1 MARRNPLRRCDGF
14 LVGSGAM
21 EPNIAAVNWL
31 VSVAAGRATAGVTLG
46 SAGPAWLICPGH
58 AAGAANATAD
68 GGGGGKLGLVSVLVL
83 SSMPLVVSA
92 RTPRALSHP
101 FYAALVLFSD
111 RAGEGP
117 TIVVGAGSAGC
128 VLAAR
133 LSRDPDGAVTLVEAG
148 PGLGP
153 RELEGPLGGADFL
166 AALEVPERTF
176 PSLMATR
183 ASGGPT
189 SVYRRG
195 RGVGGSSTVNAM
207 LALHGDPVLYRS
219 WGWDDS
225 ADAWNAIELPEEQA
239 DASELGAVDRALL
252 GAAADA
258 ERARL
263 TRRGGRRVTSAEAS
277 LWPVLGRENLAVR
290 VDSPVDRVVFDGRRA
305 TGVLLADGE
314 VISAGRVVLAAGA
327 IHSPAILLRSGVDTP
342 GVGVGL
348 QDHASA
354 PLTLQLRGGAVG
366 APGELA
372 IGSLLRRDPWQFLPM
387 NHLGA
392 GAPGL
397 GLLMTALM
405 RPRGRAGTV
414 RLASDD
420 PLVDPLVDFA
430 LLDDPL
436 DVAALVA
443 GVRTALE
450 LLAAP
455 SFQEIVEEVYI
466 DAFGTTSAALRDD
479 DSIERWV
486 RTAVGDYVHASSSC
500 AMGTVVDGDG
510 RLVGYDGVYVC
521 DASVF
526 PSIPDVNTHLPT
538 TMLAERLSARW
549 LDAPDD

>member
-1 MARRNPLRRCDGF
+1 MLERKN
-14 LVGSGAM
+14 LV
-21 EPNIAAVNWL
+21 
-31 VSVAAGRATAGVTLG
+31 
-46 SAGPAWLICPGH
+46 
-58 AAGAANATAD
+58 
-68 GGGGGKLGLVSVLVL
+68 
-83 SSMPLVVSA
+83 
-92 RTPRALSHP
+92 
-101 FYAALVLFSD
+101 
-111 RAGEGP
+111 
-117 TIVVGAGSAGC
+117 
-128 VLAAR
+128 
-133 LSRDPDGAVTLVEAG
+133 
-148 PGLGP
+148 
-153 RELEGPLGGADFL
+153 
-166 AALEVPERTF
+166 
-176 PSLMATR
+176 
-183 ASGGPT
+183 
-189 SVYRRG
+189 
-195 RGVGGSSTVNAM
+195 
-207 LALHGDPVLYRS
+207 
-219 WGWDDS
+219 
-225 ADAWNAIELPEEQA
+225 
-239 DASELGAVDRALL
+239 
-252 GAAADA
+252 
-258 ERARL
+258 
-263 TRRGGRRVTSAEAS
+263 
-277 LWPVLGRENLAVR
+277 VR

-305 TGVLLADGE
+305 IGVLLTDGE
-314 VISAGRVVLAAGA
+314 VMPADRVVLAAGA

-354 PLTLQLRGGAVG
+354 PLTLQLLDGAVG

-372 IGSLLRRDPWQFLPM
+372 IGTLLRRDPWQFLPM

-392 GAPGL
+392 AAPGL

-414 RLASDD
+414 RLGSDD

-430 LLDDPL
+430 LLDDPV

-466 DAFGTTSAALRDD
+466 DAFGTTRRALRDD
-479 DSIERWV
+479 DSIEQWV
-486 RTAVGDYVHASSSC
+486 RHAVGDYVHASSSC

-549 LDAPDD
+549 LRPPAG

>member
-1 MARRNPLRRCDGF
+1 M
-14 LVGSGAM
+14 
-21 EPNIAAVNWL
+21 
-31 VSVAAGRATAGVTLG
+31 
-46 SAGPAWLICPGH
+46 
-58 AAGAANATAD
+58 
-68 GGGGGKLGLVSVLVL
+68 
-83 SSMPLVVSA
+83 
-92 RTPRALSHP
+92 SHP
-101 FYAALVLFSD
+101 FYAAIVAAADLVD
-111 RAGEGP
+111 GGV

-133 LSRDPDGAVTLVEAG
+133 LSGDPGCSVTVVEAG
-148 PGLGP
+148 PDLGP
-153 RELEGPLGGADFL
+153 ADLEGPLGGPDFL
-166 AALEVPERTF
+166 AALDVPGRTF

-183 ASGGPT
+183 GADGPST
-189 SVYRRG
+189 VYARG

-207 LALHGDPVLYRS
+207 VALHGDPELYRS

-225 ADAWNAIELPEEQA
+225 DVAWDAIELPEEQA
-239 DASELGAVDRALL
+239 DDAELGAVDRALL
-252 GAAADA
+252 AAAPDA
-258 ERARL
+258 ELARL
-263 TRRGGRRVTSAEAS
+263 TRRGGRRITSAEAS
-277 LWPVLGRENLAVR
+277 LWPALERKNLVVR
-290 VDSPVDRVVFDGRRA
+290 VDSPVDRIVFDGRRA
-305 TGVLLADGE
+305 IGVLLADGE
-314 VISAGRVVLAAGA
+314 MMSADRVVLAAGA

-354 PLTLQLRGGAVG
+354 PLTLQLRDGAAG
-366 APGELA
+366 APGDLA
-372 IGSLLRRDPWQFLPM
+372 LGTLLRRDPWQFLPM

-392 GAPGL
+392 AAPGL
-397 GLLMTALM
+397 GVLMTALM

-414 RLASDD
+414 RLVSED

-430 LLDDPL
+430 LLDHPG

-443 GVRTALE
+443 GVHTALE

-455 SFQEIVEEVYI
+455 SFREIVEEVYI
-466 DAFGTTSAALRDD
+466 DALGTTSAALVDD
-479 DSIERWV
+479 DSIEKWV
-486 RTAVGDYVHASSSC
+486 RAVVGDYVHASSSC

-549 LDAPDD
+549 LRSPAG

>member
-1 MARRNPLRRCDGF
+1 M
-14 LVGSGAM
+14 
-21 EPNIAAVNWL
+21 
-31 VSVAAGRATAGVTLG
+31 SVVAGRGTAGVTVG
-46 SAGPAWLICPGH
+46 SVGPAWLICPGQGVG
-58 AAGAANATAD
+58 AGGGGGATDDGAGGTASATDD
-68 GGGGGKLGLVSVLVL
+68 GGGGGKPGLVSVSVL
-83 SSMPLVVSA
+83 SSIPLVVSA
-92 RTPRALSHP
+92 PNRWVLSHP
-101 FYAALVLFSD
+101 FYAAGVASSD
-111 RAGEGP
+111 RTGEGA

-133 LSRDPDGAVTLVEAG
+133 LSGDPTCAVTLVEAG

-153 RELEGPLGGADFL
+153 SDLEGPLGGPDFL

-183 ASGGPT
+183 ATGGTT
-189 SVYRRG
+189 SVYPRG
-195 RGVGGSSTVNAM
+195 RGVGGSSAVNAM
-207 LALHGDPVLYRS
+207 VALHGDPELYRS

-225 ADAWNAIELPEEQA
+225 AVAWDAIELPEEQA
-239 DASELGAVDRALL
+239 DEAELGAVDRALL
-252 GAAADA
+252 DAAPDA

-277 LWPVLGRENLAVR
+277 LWPALEHENLVVR
-290 VDSPVDRVVFDGRRA
+290 VDSSVDRIVFDGRRA
-305 TGVLLADGE
+305 IGVLLADGE
-314 VISAGRVVLAAGA
+314 AMPADRVVLAAGA

-354 PLTLQLRGGAVG
+354 PLTLQLSDGAVG

-392 GAPGL
+392 AAPGF

-430 LLDDPL
+430 LLDDPVDL
-436 DVAALVA
+436 AALVA

-466 DAFGTTSAALRDD
+466 DAFGTTSAALGDD
-479 DSIERWV
+479 DSIEQWV
-486 RTAVGDYVHASSSC
+486 RHAVGDYVHASSSC
-500 AMGTVVDGDG
+500 AMGAVVDGDG

-549 LDAPDD
+549 LRPPAA